1 MGPNNYDT
9 KNGKYKQ
16 LKESDGNKDRHG
28 IHIAKLKIMN
38 KDRLGA
44 LNKILKTKD
53 REKSGI

>member
-1 MGPNNYDT
+1 MSTEFYC
-9 KNGKYKQ
+9 
-16 LKESDGNKDRHG
+16 LSGNKDRHG

>member
-1 MGPNNYDT
+1 
-9 KNGKYKQ
+9 
-16 LKESDGNKDRHG
+16 
-28 IHIAKLKIMN
+28 LKIMN